1 MRAKRIAVTF
11 KFEVTIPEW
20 IVFTDAQ
27 HDRKCSGL
35 KTFPPHAGCCEWN
48 WRWGVGGKREEEEGV
63 GEKEGGRQSAVFKF
77 GVGRCIE
84 SAQREEEEG
93 RPQQQRLSTRT
104 HTHSHAEWDRKSLI
118 KPQQI
123 SVLARA

>member
-1 MRAKRIAVTF
+1 MRAKRIAVNF

-27 HDRKCSGL
+27 HDRKYSGL

-48 WRWGVGGKREEEEGV
+48 WRWGV

-84 SAQREEEEG
+84 SAAAGGGGGAATTTET
-93 RPQQQRLSTRT
+93 RLALT
-104 HTHSHAEWDRKSLI
+104 HTQNGTEK
-118 KPQQI
+118 
-123 SVLARA
+123 V